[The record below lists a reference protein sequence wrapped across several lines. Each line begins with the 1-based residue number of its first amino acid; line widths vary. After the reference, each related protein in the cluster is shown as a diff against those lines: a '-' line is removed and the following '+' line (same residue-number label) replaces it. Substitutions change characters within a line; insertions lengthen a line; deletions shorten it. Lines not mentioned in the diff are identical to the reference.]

1 MKKKYLLLEFAIVFI
16 FLLLPPIF
24 VSKAEIPPSLR
35 KGAFSFAFLPQLFIA
50 ILLNFQW
57 RKKAALTKKKS
68 FEKHISIL
76 KWGTITFGYLM
87 LIFALILALQMIFG
101 TTSASADFS
110 SSLSSSCVFEPRLL
124 FFLSLAVNFLAG
136 AFFEE
141 VLYREFF
148 PKTLCALLDGV
159 SSEKMKLAVSIFVE
173 ASAVLIFA
181 AAHRYMGIFAVA
193 NAALCAIALR
203 NCYVKTGGVYTGTV
217 VHFLYNMISLFFV
230 LRPVIG

>member
-76 KWGTITFGYLM
+76 KWGTIPFGCLM

-101 TTSASADFS
+101 TSSASADFS
-110 SSLSSSCVFEPRLL
+110 SSLSSSFVFEPRLL

-141 VLYREFF
+141 VL
-148 PKTLCALLDGV
+148 
-159 SSEKMKLAVSIFVE
+159 
-173 ASAVLIFA
+173 
-181 AAHRYMGIFAVA
+181 
-193 NAALCAIALR
+193 
-203 NCYVKTGGVYTGTV
+203 
-217 VHFLYNMISLFFV
+217 
-230 LRPVIG
+230 

>member
-24 VSKAEIPPSLR
+24 VSKAEIPPSLS

-76 KWGTITFGYLM
+76 KWGTITFGFLM
-87 LIFALILALQMIFG
+87 LIFALILALQMIFEK
-101 TTSASADFS
+101 TSSADDFS
-110 SSLSSSCVFEPRLL
+110 SNLSSALVFEPRFL
-124 FFLSLAVNFLAG
+124 FFLSIVLNFLAG

-148 PKTLCALLDGV
+148 PKTLYALLDGI
-159 SSEKMKLAVSIFVE
+159 SSDKMKVAVRIFVE

-203 NCYVKTGGVYTGTV
+203 NCYVKTEAAYTGAV
-217 VHFLYNMISLFFV
+217 VHFFYNMINLFFL
-230 LRPVIG
+230 LRPAMG